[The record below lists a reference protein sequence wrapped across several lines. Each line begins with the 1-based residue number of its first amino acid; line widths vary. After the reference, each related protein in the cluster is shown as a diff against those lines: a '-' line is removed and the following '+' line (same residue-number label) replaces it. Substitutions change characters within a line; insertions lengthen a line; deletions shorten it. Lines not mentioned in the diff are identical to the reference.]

1 MDRLTISNSLA
12 DVLQAAYLGDGTTNG
27 VALRLWSQMRCTAV
41 LDAIRNEL
49 TERSN
54 ARKQQGLSPIG
65 KLGEHTRLSLSWATN
80 CMRNAREHEQKMM
93 MTAGLIGEQ

>member
-1 MDRLTISNSLA
+1 MTTNSFA
-12 DVLQAAYLGDGTTNG
+12 DALQAAKLGDSTTNG
-27 VALRLWSQMRCTAV
+27 ALRLWSQNRRTAV
-41 LDAIRNEL
+41 LDAMRNEL

-65 KLGEHTRLSLSWATN
+65 KLGKHTRLSLSWATN

-93 MTAGLIGEQ
+93 VTAGLIGE